1 MDGDGQEHEVWFED
15 ARSVRAKLELAH
27 SRGLYGVSY
36 WNLMRPFPQNWVLLT
51 TLYEIED

>member
-1 MDGDGQEHEVWFED
+1 M
-15 ARSVRAKLELAH
+15 RAKLELAH

-51 TLYEIED
+51 TLYEIQD